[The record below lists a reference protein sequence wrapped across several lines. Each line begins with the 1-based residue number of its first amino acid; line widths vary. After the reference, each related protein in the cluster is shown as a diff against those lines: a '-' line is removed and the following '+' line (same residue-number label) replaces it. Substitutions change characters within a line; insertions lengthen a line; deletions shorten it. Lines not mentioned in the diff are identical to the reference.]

1 MTNRSGSAAVLL
13 LSTYDLGHQPFG
25 LASPAAW
32 LENAGMDVTCNDLAV
47 EALDQGAAQTATLI
61 ALYIPMHTATRMA
74 AELLPRLRALNPIA
88 HINCYGLYGPVNGDY
103 LKSLGAN
110 SVTGGEFEGPLVE
123 LAKSLAAGP
132 PPSVPL
138 VSLAKQ
144 AFQIPQRSDLPAL
157 SHYGTLND
165 GRDGSVVAGYTEAS
179 RGCKHT
185 CLHCPV
191 VPVYK
196 GKFRVVQRDVV
207 MADIRNQVAAGAR
220 HITFGDP
227 DFFNG
232 PTHAM
237 ALVKSVAEEFP
248 GLTYDVTIKVEHLL
262 RHADLLPT
270 LAATG
275 CVFVTTAV
283 EATDDDILAILDK
296 GHTVDD
302 FHRAV
307 ALANDL
313 GLVLAPT
320 FVPFTPWTTLAG
332 YANLLTTIADLNLID
347 HVAPVQLAI
356 RLLVTQGS
364 GLLGLPDAGD
374 LFGDFHQ
381 KALSH
386 VWRHPDPAVDAL
398 QIAVAAAAET
408 GDSDGLTRR
417 GSFHRIRALA
427 QKAAGLPALAAPA
440 IRAKPLP
447 VPHMS
452 EPWFCCAEPTVRQFA
467 TVGAAPAI

>member
-1 MTNRSGSAAVLL
+1 MTKSGPAAAALL

-32 LENAGMDVTCNDLAV
+32 LERAGLDVTCNDLAV
-47 EALDQGAAQTATLI
+47 EALDEAAAKTATLI

-74 AELLPRLRALNPIA
+74 AELLARLRALNPSA
-88 HINCYGLYGPVNGDY
+88 HINCYGLYGPMNRQY
-103 LKSLGAN
+103 LKSLGAD
-110 SVTGGEFEGPLVE
+110 SVVGGEFEGPLVD
-123 LAKSLAAGP
+123 LAKALVAERA
-132 PPSVPL
+132 PSVPV

-144 AFQIPQRSDLPAL
+144 DFQIPRRTDLPGL
-157 SHYGTLND
+157 SHYGKLNA
-165 GRDGSVVAGYTEAS
+165 SPTTQVVAGYTEAT

-207 MADIRNQVAAGAR
+207 MADIRNQVALGAG

-232 PTHAM
+232 PGHAM
-237 ALVKSVAEEFP
+237 ALVRALAQEFP

-262 RHADLLPT
+262 GHADLLPT
-270 LAATG
+270 LVATG

-283 EATDDDILAILDK
+283 EAVDDDILAILDK
-296 GHTVDD
+296 GHTVED

-307 ALANDL
+307 AMANDL

-320 FVPFTPWTTLAG
+320 FVPFTPWTTPTG
-332 YANLLTTIADLNLID
+332 YAKLLGVIADLDLID
-347 HVAPVQLAI
+347 HVAPVQLTI

-364 GLLGLPDAGD
+364 GLLSLPDAGD
-374 LFGDFHQ
+374 LFGPYHQ

-398 QIAVAAAAET
+398 QLAVAAVTETAE
-408 GDSDGLTRR
+408 SDGLSRR
-417 GSFHRIRALA
+417 ETFHHIRALA
-427 QKAAGLPALAAPA
+427 QKAAGFPAISSPVHAATALA
-440 IRAKPLP
+440 
-447 VPHMS
+447 VPYLS
-452 EPWFCCAEPTVRQFA
+452 EPWFCCAEPTVQQFA
-467 TVGAAPAI
+467 NLGVAI